1 MTICPLVDMLVI
13 SIFKAG
19 PFLVGSSYAINIR
32 AGRGKVK
39 SNRDNSAN
47 VRPASGG
54 VARSR
59 AARTGCGLRG
69 SGSGAPQAGRKAV
82 GGSEGGAG
90 DSILGPLGGSAAR
103 SACPNPENPP
113 KNGSFSFVADPEA
126 PFLPILPQD
135 LSAVAPA
142 AKIFRSQGSKSDPV
156 LHIQYPPAWA
166 DVVENGGIR
175 KWRRERDS
183 NPRPACAGSG
193 FQDRRVRPL
202 RHLSTVAGIKITQG
216 GGESQADPPG
226 ARAPR
231 APKPGETRRDGG
243 IGCAGGGGE
252 GRVAAFSIR
261 EGTGV

>member
-1 MTICPLVDMLVI
+1 MSLSALLVLLVPC
-13 SIFKAG
+13 KLT
-19 PFLVGSSYAINIR
+19 FLRYSNQLQRFFQLSQTLYHPYAILYLLSILF
-32 AGRGKVK
+32 APCQ
-39 SNRDNSAN
+39 SHFCP
-47 VRPASGG
+47 PASGG

-113 KNGSFSFVADPEA
+113 QNGSFSFVADPEA

-135 LSAVAPA
+135 VSAVAPA

-166 DVVENGGIR
+166 DVAQNGQTG
-175 KWRRERDS
+175 KWRCLLHISRKRLVGDE
-183 NPRPACAGSG
+183 
-193 FQDRRVRPL
+193 
-202 RHLSTVAGIKITQG
+202 
-216 GGESQADPPG
+216 
-226 ARAPR
+226 
-231 APKPGETRRDGG
+231 
-243 IGCAGGGGE
+243 
-252 GRVAAFSIR
+252 
-261 EGTGV
+261 

>member
-32 AGRGKVK
+32 AGGEKVK

-113 KNGSFSFVADPEA
+113 QNGSFSFVADPEA

-166 DVVENGGIR
+166 DVAQNGKTG

-183 NPRPACAGSG
+183 NPRYRYYQYDGLANRC
-193 FQDRRVRPL
+193 FRPL
-202 RHLSTVAGIKITQG
+202 SHLSAQKVGI
-216 GGESQADPPG
+216 
-226 ARAPR
+226 R
-231 APKPGETRRDGG
+231 
-243 IGCAGGGGE
+243 
-252 GRVAAFSIR
+252 
-261 EGTGV
+261 

>member
-1 MTICPLVDMLVI
+1 M
-13 SIFKAG
+13 
-19 PFLVGSSYAINIR
+19 
-32 AGRGKVK
+32 
-39 SNRDNSAN
+39 
-47 VRPASGG
+47 
-54 VARSR
+54 
-59 AARTGCGLRG
+59 
-69 SGSGAPQAGRKAV
+69 

-113 KNGSFSFVADPEA
+113 QNGSFSFVADPEA

-166 DVVENGGIR
+166 DVAQNGKTG

-183 NPRPACAGSG
+183 NPRPACARSG

-202 RHLSTVAGIKITQG
+202 RHLSVAERNHTTGRWGIASVIN
-216 GGESQADPPG
+216 
-226 ARAPR
+226 
-231 APKPGETRRDGG
+231 
-243 IGCAGGGGE
+243 AGGGGQ
-252 GRVAAFSIR
+252 VA
-261 EGTGV
+261 G